1 MKISIGVYCAPYGTY
16 TYSPAIKTSVN
27 YKFTELELS
36 LADKIIVFDDS
47 EKIGFEWNRSHP
59 ANADNKYNLVFVR
72 ILSNRMMSSTLTA
85 TVDKILPVTKEI
97 MDKLSAIILF
107 VKRID
112 SLDQSILTKLKNEII
127 KVIVD
132 YNISI
137 AK

>member
-1 MKISIGVYCAPYGTY
+1 MSI
-16 TYSPAIKTSVN
+16 N

-47 EKIGFEWNRSHP
+47 EKIGFEWNRSGST
-59 ANADNKYNLVFVR
+59 DVYNKYNLVFVR
-72 ILSNRMMSSTLTA
+72 ILSNRMMSPTLTVTA
-85 TVDKILPVTKEI
+85 DKILPVTKEI
-97 MDKLSAIILF
+97 MDKLSSIILL
-107 VKRID
+107 VKGTN
-112 SLDQSILTKLKNEII
+112 SLDQSTLTKLKNEII